1 MANTQAI
8 KGRIKSVKNTK
19 QITKAMELVAAS
31 KMRKAQEA
39 TLASRAYR
47 NMAREILTRINKEV
61 DVTNH
66 PMYKQRTVNTK
77 LYILITSDRG
87 LAGAYNASILKKFT
101 KLLTEDEANGI
112 TNKVIVIGKQGARF
126 LSKVESVEV
135 IGVYEDFPDSPS
147 AEQIRPILDTAIQ
160 MFAGE
165 SKTEKRNMKHEEI
178 DDKQDAEDHG
188 SSFYDSSS
196 IVNDQSSDQVH
207 QVNIVYTDF
216 ISTVK
221 QEPAN
226 QTILPA
232 VFEEAESPEDLGGEK
247 DEIPFEPS
255 AKAVIETI
263 TPRLVEVQLY
273 QAILESQASEHVSRM
288 MAMKNASDNASDII
302 DALTLEY
309 NSARQASITQEI
321 AEITAGAEAM
331 V

>member
-47 NMAREILTRINKEV
+47 NMAREILTRINKE
-61 DVTNH
+61 TNVSDH
-66 PMYKQRTVNTK
+66 PMYKNKPVSTK
-77 LYILITSDRG
+77 LYIVITSDRG
-87 LAGAYNASILKKFT
+87 LAGAYNASLLKMFTQILKDNAESGVK
-101 KLLTEDEANGI
+101 A
-112 TNKVIVIGKQGARF
+112 KVIVLGKQGARF
-126 LSKVESVEV
+126 ISKLEGVEV
-135 IGVYEDFPDSPS
+135 IGVYEDFADNPKASDI
-147 AEQIRPILDTAIQ
+147 EPIL
-160 MFAGE
+160 
-165 SKTEKRNMKHEEI
+165 KTSIELFISEEAHTP
-178 DDKQDAEDHG
+178 DAVDVV
-188 SSFYDSSS
+188 F
-196 IVNDQSSDQVH
+196 
-207 QVNIVYTDF
+207 TDF

-221 QEPAN
+221 QEPSV

-232 VFEEAESPEDLGGEK
+232 VFEEMVSPEDLKGEV
-247 DEIPFEPS
+247 PFEPS
-255 AKAVIETI
+255 PTAVIETL
-263 TPRLVEVQLY
+263 TPKLVEVQLL